1 MIKLLNCIIFKESF
15 WLNPQFLVSITDVD
29 ENSSDNLCTM
39 IIDLMQ
45 EDPRLTK
52 NEKEA
57 HYDNIMWALFKV
69 TIKTILIY

>member
-1 MIKLLNCIIFKESF
+1 
-15 WLNPQFLVSITDVD
+15 
-29 ENSSDNLCTM
+29 M

-69 TIKTILIY
+69 KINTIKKNKQI